1 VAIKWFIEEGD
12 AEDGLLRLSKS
23 FELQALDTLTL
34 EFDNVLCKLIHWE
47 LLSLDECLDIR
58 DRMAAFPIQHHPSQI
73 LQERAF
79 EIATEAKHSTFDCLY
94 LILTEMVDGR
104 MVTADRKFL
113 KALDG
118 GKYGRYLLWVSDLNK
133 IYCWSTELGRVV
145 FQG

>member
-12 AEDGLLRLSKS
+12 AEDGLLLLSKS

-34 EFDNVLCKLIHWE
+34 EFDNVLCKLIRWE
-47 LLSLDECLDIR
+47 LLSLDEGLDIR
-58 DRMAAFPIQHHPSQI
+58 DRMAAFPIQYHPSQV

-79 EIATEAKHSTFDCLY
+79 EIATEAKHSIFDCLY

-113 KALDG
+113 KALEG
-118 GKYGRYLLWVSDLNK
+118 GKYGRYLLWVSGLNK
-133 IYCWSTELGRVV
+133 I
-145 FQG
+145 